1 MADTNP
7 TQRPAPAPPAVGR
20 PMSVRV
26 TTEDMRDDLAVVMRA
41 HGDAAGPTRLALGLL
56 AEAYR
61 RAWDH
66 GDVPDGTAPHII
78 AVRYA
83 LPDGTPETMPDPRP
97 TRYPHVRDT
106 PAPYDAPA

>member
-20 PMSVRV
+20 SLSVRV
-26 TTEDMRDDLAVVMRA
+26 NTEDMRDDLAVVMRA
-41 HGDAAGPTRLALGLL
+41 HGDAAEPTRLALRLL
-56 AEAYR
+56 ADAYR
-61 RAWDH
+61 RAWTYD
-66 GDVPDGTAPHII
+66 DVPDGTAPHII
-78 AVRYA
+78 AMRYA
-83 LPDGTPETMPDPRP
+83 LPDGTPETMPDPRH